1 MTAETRQSVVYWL
14 SIITFVV
21 SSVLFIGFI
30 AAQAY
35 VRWFI
40 NQNYS
45 FLGGFEL
52 EALTF
57 LVLGQITALAFIYR
71 IDK

>member
-1 MTAETRQSVVYWL
+1 MTAGTRQSVVYWI
-14 SIITFVV
+14 SIITFIV
-21 SSVLFIGFI
+21 SSVLFLGFI

-40 NQNYS
+40 NQNFS

-52 EALTF
+52 EALTL
-57 LVLGQITALAFIYR
+57 LVLGQIIALSYIHR
-71 IDK
+71 IER